1 RVVDDCPYPQSSAK
15 NQSNRF
21 LIQALKQIQEH
32 HRIVTT
38 ATDGYGRA
46 RVFHAMKVFFFA
58 YTLQHVASSIKIRR
72 TVI

>member
-1 RVVDDCPYPQSSAK
+1 MYFLPTAHRSGTQS
-15 NQSNRF
+15 
-21 LIQALKQIQEH
+21 LKQIQEH